1 MQAVSPPFIDGG
13 GVRFEQWWY
22 GYPKE
27 QTLHDIRYM
36 EREYAGDAIFFEFLE
51 YWLRNDLVDSAVKA
65 ELRGHLIRLPVWRCE
80 PNVYRRETLL
90 ILGRLLRES
99 KRPLVDQ

>member
-1 MQAVSPPFIDGG
+1 MSVGHMSDTIS
-13 GVRFEQWWY
+13 V
-22 GYPKE
+22 
-27 QTLHDIRYM
+27 
-36 EREYAGDAIFFEFLE
+36 
-51 YWLRNDLVDSAVKA
+51 
-65 ELRGHLIRLPVWRCE
+65 ELRHHLIRLPVWRCE